1 MPNSMYGRLR
11 TCNVR
16 VALYARVSTE
26 EQALHGLSIDA
37 QKAALD
43 EWAAKQAYTVVD
55 HYIDLG
61 ISARK
66 PITKRPELQRLLRDV
81 EMGKVDLIA
90 FTKLDRW
97 TRAIREY
104 YKTQDILDAHGVAW
118 KAIHEDYE
126 TQTAGGRL
134 KVNIMLAVA
143 QDEADRTSERIKTVF
158 ERKRQQGIVPTGKV
172 PLGVQIVDGHYMPSD
187 EADKV
192 VDIFSTYINTRSA
205 QETARRFGLTVPG
218 ISYMLRNRTYLDAGV
233 ISEEVFNRAQNI
245 KQIRSQRRGRTDRV
259 YLFSGIIVCPH
270 CGNKMSAAYNNGYNA
285 YRCCRKHDGLCDGF
299 YINEKKL
306 EKYCLAQLMPSVK
319 DYNLTVKRQKKK
331 APDIA
336 ALRQRRDKLT
346 DLYMDN
352 LISKEKYAEDFKA
365 ITDAIIEAENT
376 PRPVNTEEI
385 KTVLAAYNGL
395 TPAGKKAFWSR
406 VLTKII
412 PRPETGD
419 FTLLYTNG
427 NITSDI
433 LPYIYKRL
441 I

>member
-1 MPNSMYGRLR
+1 M
-11 TCNVR
+11 R

-26 EQALHGLSIDA
+26 EQATHGLSIDA
-37 QKAALD
+37 QLAALR
-43 EWAAKQAYTVVD
+43 EKFPNGQEYV
-55 HYIDLG
+55 DLG

-81 EMGKVDLIA
+81 EQGKIDLIV
-90 FTKLDRW
+90 FCKLDRW
-97 TRAIREY
+97 TRDIREF
-104 YKTQDILDAHGVAW
+104 YKCQDILDAHGVAW

-126 TQTAGGRL
+126 TQTAAGRL

-143 QDEADRTSERIKTVF
+143 QDEADRTSERIKAVF

-172 PLGVQIVDGHYMPSD
+172 PLGIKIVDGHYAPSD
-187 EADKV
+187 EAYKV
-192 VDIFSTYINTRSA
+192 LDIFNTYINTRSA
-205 QETARRFGLTVPG
+205 QETARRFGLTMQG

-233 ISEEVFNRAQNI
+233 VTESTFNLAQNI
-245 KQIRSQRRGRTDRV
+245 KQTRAQRKGRTDRV

-270 CGNKMSAAYNNGYNA
+270 CGNKLSSAYNNGYNA
-285 YRCCRKHDGLCDGF
+285 YRCCRRHDGLCDGF

-319 DYNLTVKRQKKK
+319 EYNLTVRKQKKK

-336 ALRQRRDKLT
+336 ALKQRRDKLT

-352 LISKEKYAEDFKA
+352 LISKDKYAEDFKA
-365 ITDAIIEAENT
+365 ITDAITEAENT
-376 PRPVNTEEI
+376 PRPVNAEEI
-385 KTVLAAYNGL
+385 KTVLAAYEGL
-395 TPAGKKAFWSR
+395 SRAGKKAFWSR
-406 VLTKII
+406 VLTKIV

-433 LPYIYKRL
+433 LPFVYNRL
-441 I
+441 S